1 MPSKKGGKKV
11 VQAKAPAADKG
22 GSIFKA
28 NKRTFSIGGDI
39 PGKRDLGRFVK
50 WPKYV
55 RLQRQ
60 HAVLYKRLKV
70 PPGINQF
77 TQTLDKTN
85 ATELFR
91 LLEKYRPE
99 DKSAKKDRLKAEAEA
114 KVRKAPLLAELGAVR
129 PARAG
134 LCTLQAHWAQEHAH
148 MHRQQ
153 PRSFPLA
160 KWAIYMVV
168 WSDPRTLSPGRSSK
182 TRRLPAPP
190 TTAAPSR
197 SPSSTA

>member
-1 MPSKKGGKKV
+1 MLFRSVATDGEG
-11 VQAKAPAADKG
+11 APAADKG

-85 ATELFR
+85 ANELFR
-91 LLEKYRPE
+91 LWKSTARKTSLPRRTASRP
-99 DKSAKKDRLKAEAEA
+99 
-114 KVRKAPLLAELGAVR
+114 R
-129 PARAG
+129 PK
-134 LCTLQAHWAQEHAH
+134 
-148 MHRQQ
+148 
-153 PRSFPLA
+153 P
-160 KWAIYMVV
+160 
-168 WSDPRTLSPGRSSK
+168 
-182 TRRLPAPP
+182 RLPAPP

>member
-1 MPSKKGGKKV
+1 M
-11 VQAKAPAADKG
+11 QAKAPAADKG

-114 KVRKAPLLAELGAVR
+114 KVRKRLFSLNSA
-129 PARAG
+129 
-134 LCTLQAHWAQEHAH
+134 
-148 MHRQQ
+148 
-153 PRSFPLA
+153 
-160 KWAIYMVV
+160 
-168 WSDPRTLSPGRSSK
+168 LSA
-182 TRRLPAPP
+182 LPAPAFARCRRIGRRN
-190 TTAAPSR
+190 TRTCTGNSCAPFPWLNGLYIWLSGV
-197 SPSSTA
+197 